1 MHAVDSSRTFCAM
14 EPLVTVSGMIQDPN
28 MASRPVMTNTTVHM
42 RKTLGTDIP
51 WFLKRLAPLNA
62 SGKFAME
69 MAAKNVKLIEPSL
82 VMKPSINASG
92 MPSSNSPSHMEK
104 ATFLPAASAS
114 ISSSSSSSITAPPR
128 AAGAD
133 NVVAGIAD
141 AAEDRVAAPV
151 TEESAEGRDTIAAV
165 SAVDKAAEGRSFG
178 QLAGSVDRAGWL
190 LVGGC
195 SGHPWV
201 GQLPCGSRGCRAAA
215 SCAAS
220 ANDGSNEAPLP
231 PPVAALRQIL
241 SAEMCESLRDE
252 PGVVRVLSDASSLRW

>member
-42 RKTLGTDIP
+42 RKTLGTDIR

-62 SGKFAME
+62 SGKFAMK

-92 MPSSNSPSHMEK
+92 MPSSSNPSHMEK

-114 ISSSSSSSITAPPR
+114 ISSSSSSSWDICRSSITAPPR

-133 NVVAGIAD
+133 NVVGSIAD
-141 AAEDRVAAPV
+141 AEGRVAAPV

-165 SAVDKAAEGRSFG
+165 AAVDEAAESRSFG
-178 QLAGSVDRAGWL
+178 QLAGSVDRAGSL

-195 SGHPWV
+195 SGHTWV
-201 GQLPCGSRGCRAAA
+201 GQLPCRK
-215 SCAAS
+215 
-220 ANDGSNEAPLP
+220 
-231 PPVAALRQIL
+231 
-241 SAEMCESLRDE
+241 
-252 PGVVRVLSDASSLRW
+252 